1 MTYND
6 IKQRVYDLLWPITE
20 AEARRIGYSDKIH
33 RIFNEAT
40 FRVAHAILP
49 NVRVYKIKLS
59 ADKLPAQISMPPDF
73 ISFCEE
79 QNAYVNGRN
88 FVLTR
93 FVGYNNVI
101 LGGEFSEPYNH
112 EIDCYCADEEL
123 KNKRVKE
130 FEYHIYYNA
139 LYPEVVDG
147 GKNFKFLK
155 IPDDPVLNS
164 DNYEYE
170 RIPTE
175 QIHNNTQESYQLPE
189 LIGHIIPHFI
199 VSQLLSLDDK
209 VRSIE
214 ELNTF
219 ETLLATVNVDRN
231 ERQREYHS
239 VRGWY

>member
-88 FVLTR
+88 FILTR

-101 LGGEFSEPYNH
+101 IGNEF
-112 EIDCYCADEEL
+112 ADIGDEL
-123 KNKRVKE
+123 
-130 FEYHIYYNA
+130 EYHIYYNA

-155 IPDDPVLNS
+155 IPDDPVLNA